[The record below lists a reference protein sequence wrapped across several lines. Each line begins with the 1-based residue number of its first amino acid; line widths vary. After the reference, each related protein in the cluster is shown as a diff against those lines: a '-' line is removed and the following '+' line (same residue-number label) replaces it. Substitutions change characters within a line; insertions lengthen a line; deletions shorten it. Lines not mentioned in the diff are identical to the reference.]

1 MRSLY
6 ELICNSKICL
16 YDAFYSNRAVFNI
29 VIDGIK
35 GNKDLILVLSVIC
48 YNDNET
54 FAIPLK
60 IRINAMETTWHS
72 APDVFLFFDESNSL
86 FLFSDHRCLH
96 KSYF

>member
-1 MRSLY
+1 MCSLY

-60 IRINAMETTWHS
+60 IRIKAMNTTWHS
-72 APDVFLFFDESNSL
+72 VPDVFLVYDESFSFSL
-86 FLFSDHRCLH
+86 PLDPSCLH
-96 KSYF
+96 